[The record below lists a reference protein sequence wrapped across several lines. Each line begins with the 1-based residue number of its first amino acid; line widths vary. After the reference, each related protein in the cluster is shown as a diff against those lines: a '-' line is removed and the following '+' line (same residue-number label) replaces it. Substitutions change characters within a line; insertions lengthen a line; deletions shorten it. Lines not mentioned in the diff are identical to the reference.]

1 MSRFEK
7 IDRLPPYVLS
17 IVNDLKL
24 EARRRG
30 EDVIDLGFGN
40 PNHATP
46 PHIVEKLV
54 EAARDPRN
62 HHYSTSRGLPNLRR
76 AIAGWYAR
84 RYGVELDRD
93 REVLVT
99 IGAKEGISHFVMAA
113 ISRGD
118 TVLCPDPCYPIHSF
132 SVVIAGGDMHLVPL
146 YPLDS
151 FCDRLVESITQAWPH
166 PRMLIVSFPHNP
178 TTASVDLA
186 FLARIVEICREYELM
201 LVHDLAYAEICF
213 DGYKPPSVLQ
223 VPGARDVAIE
233 FISLSK
239 SHAMAGWRVGFAA
252 GNEEMVR
259 VLARVKSYMDY
270 GAFQPIQIAAIVAL
284 EGPQDFVEDI
294 VADYRSRRDTL
305 IDGLGAEWKIEKPL
319 ATMFVWA
326 PIPEPFADLG
336 SIEFTRLLLERAQVA
351 VSPGV
356 GFGPS
361 GEGHVRF
368 ALVENTHRTRQAV
381 RSIRRLLTGG

>member
-7 IDRLPPYVLS
+7 IDRLPPYVLG

-62 HHYSTSRGLPNLRR
+62 HHYSSSRGLPNLRR

-93 REVLVT
+93 RELLVT

-118 TVLCPDPCYPIHSF
+118 TVLCPDPGYPIHSF

-146 YPLDS
+146 HPLDS

-166 PRMLIVSFPHNP
+166 PRMLIISFPHNP

-186 FLARIVEICREYELM
+186 FLARVVEICREYELM

-223 VPGARDVAIE
+223 VPGASDVAIE
-233 FISLSK
+233 FVSLSK

-252 GNEEMVR
+252 GNEEMVQ

-270 GAFQPIQIAAIVAL
+270 GTFQPIQIAAIVAL

-294 VADYRSRRDTL
+294 VADYRTRRDTL
-305 IDGLGAEWKIEKPL
+305 VDGLGAEWKIEKPL

-368 ALVENTHRTRQAV
+368 ALVENTHRIRQAV